1 MLNIEIIHCRDDNYS
16 YLIYDKETNI
26 ARRFKLIEKEII
38 KFSKMSKQEVH
49 DWYWSMEDILIHN
62 FNLFIDYGK
71 NREQNYK
78 NLFEELK

>member
-1 MLNIEIIHCRDDNYS
+1 MTKIKTYQ
-16 YLIYDKETNI
+16 
-26 ARRFKLIEKEII
+26 KLGEKEII

-62 FNLFIDYGK
+62 FNLFMEYGK

-78 NLFEELK
+78 NLFKELK